1 MKQFEIFS
9 NKKVCKENYFSHTL
23 QNVKIKKHLV
33 VLVDLF
39 VLMQIQNVWV
49 EFALKFTIKVGKG
62 ITWFSYKHNSK
73 MTGIL
78 QLEVD
83 H

>member
-49 EFALKFTIKVGKG
+49 EFALKFTK
-62 ITWFSYKHNSK
+62 
-73 MTGIL
+73 
-78 QLEVD
+78 
-83 H
+83 